1 MIWCF
6 REVKFLM
13 KWFGV
18 VEPCFRLS
26 KALVEFRMQEDERDL
41 NPLSEPAVASRRS
54 GFIWVVNVLFGK
66 MLTLSY
72 R

>member
-6 REVKFLM
+6 REVELLVKS
-13 KWFGV
+13 FGV
-18 VEPCFRLS
+18 IEPCLRLS
-26 KALVEFRMQEDERDL
+26 KALVELCVQKNESNL
-41 NPLSEPAVASRRS
+41 YPLSEPAVASRRS
-54 GFIWVVNVLFGK
+54 GFIWIVNVLFGK

>member
-1 MIWCF
+1 
-6 REVKFLM
+6 M

-18 VEPCFRLS
+18 VKPRLCLS
-26 KALVEFRMQEDERDL
+26 KTLVELCVQADESDL
-41 NPLSEPAVASRRS
+41 YPLSEPAVASRRS
-54 GFIWVVNVLFGK
+54 GFVWTVNVLFGK

>member
-1 MIWCF
+1 
-6 REVKFLM
+6 M

-18 VEPCFRLS
+18 VKPRLYLS
-26 KALVEFRMQEDERDL
+26 KALVELCVQENESDL
-41 NPLSEPAVASRRS
+41 YPLSEPAVASRRS
-54 GFIWVVNVLFGK
+54 GFVWIVNVLFGK